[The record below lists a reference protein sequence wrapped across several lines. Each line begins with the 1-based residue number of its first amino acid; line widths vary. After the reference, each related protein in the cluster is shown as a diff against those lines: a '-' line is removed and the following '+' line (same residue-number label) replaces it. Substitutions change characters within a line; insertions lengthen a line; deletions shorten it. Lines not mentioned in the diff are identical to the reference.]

1 MTSCPFHRQLRFTLE
16 TTVRKVLLH
25 SVSWTHLGTCGYCF
39 HYLSLKMRPWI
50 LCCQRFS
57 RAGLQ
62 LARSGTHLDSTVV
75 EESRQVISRSL
86 SKAMKDTVIRL
97 SAESNHMGQFSH
109 TKVLT
114 MCGLWKRETRWV
126 GWGEGKKTLEK
137 IAGIFVMKEIFTY
150 WDMGKSFWL
159 INELTWILC

>member
-1 MTSCPFHRQLRFTLE
+1 M
-16 TTVRKVLLH
+16 
-25 SVSWTHLGTCGYCF
+25 
-39 HYLSLKMRPWI
+39 
-50 LCCQRFS
+50 
-57 RAGLQ
+57 
-62 LARSGTHLDSTVV
+62 DSTVV

-150 WDMGKSFWL
+150 
-159 INELTWILC
+159 